1 MGVKIGIPRALLYY
15 KQAPFWQSFF
25 TELGADVI
33 VSPVTN
39 SQILNIGLEAASS
52 EVCLP
57 VKVFYGHAISLAD
70 KCDYV
75 FVPRTVSIENDAYTC
90 PKFLGLPDMLRA
102 LPQNLPILS
111 IDINAK
117 KKRRYFYQALVKLGS
132 RLGKNPVATYR
143 AYIKAQ
149 KALGTFQEEKLSGRL
164 ASDIL
169 NPTFSPDTRLSRYF
183 QRGHPTPDSLKIG
196 VVGHPYNV
204 YDPYISLNFIE
215 RLKKQHVH
223 IRTSESVPHQII
235 AGQIAKLPKSI
246 YWSYE
251 KEVVGSVMHWL
262 ENNLVDGIIY
272 LLAFA
277 CGPDSLIQVLIE
289 DQARKKQDIPLMP
302 MIIDE
307 HSGEAGFLTRMEAFI
322 DMLKHKKIKAAV
334 T

>member
-1 MGVKIGIPRALLYY
+1 MVKIGMPRALLYY

-25 TELGADVI
+25 SELGADVI

-39 SQILNIGLEAASS
+39 SRILNMGLEAASS

-117 KKRRYFYQALVKLGS
+117 KKKRLFYQSLIGLGAEI
-132 RLGKNPVATYR
+132 GKNRLAVFKAYTR
-143 AYIKAQ
+143 ARGSLEI
-149 KALGTFQEEKLSGRL
+149 FQERKLEGEL
-164 ASDIL
+164 ACDIL
-169 NPTFSPDTRLSRYF
+169 SSSF
-183 QRGHPTPDSLKIG
+183 TPDSRLLTSDSLRIG

-215 RLKKQHVH
+215 RLKKQQVH

-235 AGQIAKLPKSI
+235 AEQIAKLPKSI

-251 KEVVGSVMHWL
+251 KEVVGSTMHWL
-262 ENNLVDGIIY
+262 ENKLVDGIIY

-302 MIIDE
+302 MVIDE

-334 T
+334 A